1 MREFKKYFHHL
12 NPINY
17 RLLACF
23 IIFFGWHNSN
33 VHAQLKPFTIVL
45 DAGHGGHDPGN
56 LGTKRYDKSEK
67 DIALDVTLKVGAI
80 LNDEAKDIKVLY
92 TRTTDIYPDLW
103 QRAKIANESNAD
115 FFISIHCN
123 FFKNNAS
130 GTETFVL
137 GLNRNSTNLQ
147 IAKREND
154 VILLEKDHEKHYQ
167 YDPNAPESIIGLTL
181 MQEEYLDKSIEL
193 AQSVENSFVEQA
205 GRFSRGVKQAGLI
218 VLHQTYMPSV
228 LIEIGFLSNRE
239 EEDFL
244 NSESGQLKIANSI
257 ADAIKRYK
265 LHTTQNEV
273 DVYTVNPPVKDEI
286 KSDNIIN
293 PKKGNNTVK
302 KDDVEIKVSIKK
314 EAVNTKNENEQINF
328 KVQLAAGTNKLE
340 TTPSNFKGL
349 KNVERIKVGAIYK
362 YYIGNSNDYN
372 EIETLRLMAKDKGY
386 KSAFIVAFKN
396 NEQIDIELILK
407 SKS

>member
-1 MREFKKYFHHL
+1 MLYLTGSMRYFKRFFLQL
-12 NPINY
+12 NSINY
-17 RLLACF
+17 KLLGCF
-23 IIFFGWHNSN
+23 IFFFGWHFINIQ
-33 VHAQLKPFTIVL
+33 AQEKPFTIVL

-56 LGTKRYDKSEK
+56 LGTKRYNKSEK
-67 DIALDVTLKVGAI
+67 DIALEVTLKVGEI
-80 LNDEAKDIKVLY
+80 LNESAKDIKVLY
-92 TRTTDIYPDLW
+92 TRTTDVYPDLW

-137 GLNRNSTNLQ
+137 GVNRNSTNLEV
-147 IAKREND
+147 AKREND

-193 AQSVENSFVEQA
+193 AQTVEDLFVSQSN
-205 GRFSRGVKQAGLI
+205 RFSRGVKQAGLI

-228 LIEIGFLSNRE
+228 LIEIGFLSNKE

-244 NSESGQLKIANSI
+244 NTQSGQLKIANSI
-257 ADAIKRYK
+257 VDAIKKYK

-273 DVYTVNPPVKDEI
+273 DIYTVKPIVNKEK
-286 KSDNIIN
+286 KSDNFIITKN
-293 PKKGNNTVK
+293 DVIVSK
-302 KDDVEIKVSIKK
+302 KDIVETNKETKVTDTI
-314 EAVNTKNENEQINF
+314 VYF

-340 TTPSNFKGL
+340 TDPSNFKGL
-349 KNVERIKVGAIYK
+349 KNVERVKIGTIYK
-362 YYIGNSNDYN
+362 YYMGNSNDYN
-372 EIETLRLMAKDKGY
+372 EIETLRLMAKEKGY

-396 NEQIDIELILK
+396 NQQIDIENNLK
-407 SKS
+407 SN

>member
-1 MREFKKYFHHL
+1 MRYFKRFFSHL

-17 RLLACF
+17 KLLGYF
-23 IIFFGWHNSN
+23 IFFFGWHFINIQ
-33 VHAQLKPFTIVL
+33 AQSKPFTIVL
-45 DAGHGGHDPGN
+45 DAGHGGHDSGN

-67 DIALDVTLKVGAI
+67 DIALEVTLKVGAI

-92 TRTTDIYPDLW
+92 TRTTDVYPDLW

-137 GLNRNSTNLQ
+137 GLNRNSTNLEV
-147 IAKREND
+147 AKREND

-193 AQSVENSFVEQA
+193 AQTVEDLFVSQV
-205 GRFSRGVKQAGLI
+205 GRSSRGVKQAGLI

-228 LIEIGFLSNRE
+228 LIEIGFLSNKE

-244 NSESGQLKIANSI
+244 NTQSGQLKIANAI
-257 ADAIKRYK
+257 VDAIKKYK

-273 DVYTVNPPVKDEI
+273 DIYTVKPAINNDEK
-286 KSDNIIN
+286 KSDNIIIA
-293 PKKGNNTVK
+293 KKNVIVSK
-302 KDDVEIKVSIKK
+302 KDIVETKK
-314 EAVNTKNENEQINF
+314 ETQATDSIVYF

-340 TTPSNFKGL
+340 PNPNNFKGL
-349 KNVERIKVGAIYK
+349 KDVERLKTGSIYK
-362 YYIGNSNDYN
+362 YYIGNSNDYK
-372 EIETLRLMAKDKGY
+372 EIETLRLKAREKGY

-396 NEQIDIELILK
+396 NRQIDLENIIK
-407 SKS
+407 PN